1 MASTASASDS
11 EAPLDTLAALAP
23 ALSFPRGDGEIS
35 EIALR
40 PRGDV
45 GGDAILCSRLA
56 RLDDDD
62 DDDDD
67 ADADAADEGGDWA
80 PCPRLWL

>member
-1 MASTASASDS
+1 MASTASASDN
-11 EAPLDTLAALAP
+11 EAPLDAFAELAL

-35 EIALR
+35 DIVLR

-56 RLDDDD
+56 RLDN

-67 ADADAADEGGDWA
+67 ADADAADEGGD
-80 PCPRLWL
+80 